1 MDSLKL
7 EYVHRE
13 LLAGLKTIYQEQLNI
28 AVTGIRRVGAS
39 HRLVRNQRRIG
50 IRTGNL
56 VNSLSQPGY
65 TLSKSGRGNSAI
77 MKYPMYI
84 RFLDMKEHGNHMIY
98 NRQIWGI
105 LYGTVFPNIRY
116 GFTSEVRELI
126 DSEIRS
132 IMGEVGSVSG

>member
-28 AVTGIRRVGAS
+28 AFTGIRRVGAS

-50 IRTGNL
+50 ICTGNL

-65 TLSKSGRGNSAI
+65 SLSKGGNSAI

-116 GFTSEVRELI
+116 GFTAEVRELI
-126 DSEIRS
+126 DREIRS
-132 IMGEVGSVSG
+132 IMGELGSVSG